1 VIEKVFS
8 KDAYE
13 TIKGEI
19 SASSGNE
26 VFFVGDCNSEGIL
39 EAVKVLARG
48 NKFSV
53 PAIIDAADSGQIVV
67 HNHPSGNL
75 TPSEQDIH
83 LASIFGNNGVGF
95 FIIDNNLKDF
105 YVVVE
110 PFKKKGLIKL
120 DSDETRG
127 YLIPGGRVSDLL
139 KDNYEF
145 REEQI
150 RTLDEITSSFNENTV
165 ELIEAGTGTGKTFSY
180 LIPSILWAIRNKERV
195 VVSTNTINLQE
206 QLIGKDLPVLDDAIS
221 EEFNYS
227 LVKGMRNYLCL
238 LRAETVREGQADL
251 FGEQELDEINKL
263 IEWSK
268 VTDEGSLSDLNFTPD
283 NEVWDKIAAE
293 NDSCIRAK
301 CPYYSECFFFRHR
314 REIAS
319 SQLLVVNHH
328 LFFSDLAIKIAT
340 EDNQSGILPPYRRA
354 VFDEAHNIV
363 DTATSHFSSSVSKY
377 GLLRTV
383 RRLKNRGKRGEI
395 KGLVYYSA
403 STAMKLSG
411 KKKDVKL
418 IDALYKAEEVI
429 SPRVDHI
436 EAIIN
441 ESFDLLR
448 EFIVFKKDPENK
460 NGKNFN
466 IRITKEMLNKEQWKN
481 ANVKFGEL
489 KTALKGLTDEIKHL
503 MEIIEHSSEDEPETL
518 KLLVEFRSIANKLDY
533 YTEVIDAFFSVYED
547 LNVKWV
553 DLKTRNES
561 FFSTIGISPIDIS
574 DHLKKK
580 LYKNLDTAVLTS
592 ATLAI
597 DKSFEFNKSQLGLD
611 ELNRVNE
618 LMVSS
623 PFNFKEQSLLCI
635 PTDVPE
641 LHSEDYLEKISLY
654 LKELLFITSGNAL
667 ILFTSYDLLNRV
679 HTIIKEELINS
690 HINVLIQGAE
700 PRDKLINKFKEL
712 RNSAL
717 FATDSFWEGI
727 DVAGDSLKLVVI
739 MRLPFKVPT
748 DPIFEARTEYLDN
761 QGINS
766 FLEYS
771 VPHAVIKFK
780 QGFGRLIRSKSD
792 RGVVVVLDKRII
804 NKSYGK
810 YFISSLPDCDTVI
823 GNMRDVLNKIKL
835 FF

>member
-1 VIEKVFS
+1 MIEDLFS
-8 KDAYE
+8 KDVSNK
-13 TIKGEI
+13 IKEEI

-26 VFFVGDCNSEGIL
+26 VFFVGNCSNDGQLDTI
-39 EAVKVLARG
+39 KVLARG

-53 PAIIDAADSGQIVV
+53 PAIIDSARSGQVV
-67 HNHPSGNL
+67 LHNHPSGNL

-95 FIIDNNLKDF
+95 FIIDNSLSDV
-105 YVVVE
+105 YIVVE
-110 PFKKKGLIKL
+110 PFKKKDFVKL
-120 DSDETRG
+120 DLQETKG
-127 YLIPGGRVSDLL
+127 YLIPGGPVSEILR
-139 KDNYEF
+139 DNYEY

-150 RTLDEITSSFNENTV
+150 HTLEEICSSFNDDTV

-180 LIPSILWAIRNKERV
+180 LIPSILWAVKNSERV

-206 QLIGKDLPVLDDAIS
+206 QLIGKDLPVLVDAIP
-221 EEFNYS
+221 EEFKYS

-238 LRAETVREGQADL
+238 LRVETVSDGQMDL
-251 FGEQELDEINKL
+251 FGEQELNEINSL

-283 NEVWDKIAAE
+283 NEVWDKISAE

-301 CPYYSECFFFRHR
+301 CPYYSDCFFFKHR

-319 SQLLVVNHH
+319 SQLLIVNHH

-340 EDNQSGILPPYRRA
+340 EDDQSGILPPYRRA

-377 GLLRTV
+377 GLSRTLK
-383 RRLKNRGKRGEI
+383 RLKNRGKKGEI
-395 KGLVYYSA
+395 KGLVFYCA
-403 STAMKLSG
+403 STAMKLSE
-411 KKKDVKL
+411 KQKNDDL
-418 IDALYKAEEVI
+418 INSLYKAEEVI

-436 EAIIN
+436 ESVIN
-441 ESFDLLR
+441 ESFEMLS
-448 EFIVFKKDPENK
+448 EFITFRNDSKGENG
-460 NGKNFN
+460 NDFN
-466 IRITKEMLNKEQWKN
+466 IRITSNIVKEKQWKT
-481 ANVKFGEL
+481 AKLKFNEL
-489 KTALKGLTDEIKHL
+489 KTAIKDLVDEIKQL
-503 MEIIEHSSEDEPETL
+503 MEIIEQSEDEPGIL
-518 KLLVEFRSIANKLDY
+518 KVLVEFRSVVNKLNY
-533 YTEVIDAFFSVYED
+533 YGEVIEAFFSESDD

-553 DLKTRNES
+553 DLKAKNENFYS
-561 FFSTIGISPIDIS
+561 KIGISPIDIS

-592 ATLAI
+592 ATMAI
-597 DKSFEFNKSQLGLD
+597 DKSFEFNKNQLGLD
-611 ELNRVNE
+611 ELDRVSE
-618 LMVSS
+618 LLVSS
-623 PFNFKEQSLLCI
+623 PFNFSEQALLCI

-641 LHSEDYLEKISLY
+641 LYEGDYTNKISSY
-654 LKELLFITSGNAL
+654 LKELLLLTNGNAL
-667 ILFTSYDLLNRV
+667 LLFTSYELLNGTHAVLR
-679 HTIIKEELINS
+679 EQLSESDIN
-690 HINVLIQGAE
+690 ILIQGTE
-700 PRDKLINKFKEL
+700 PRDKLINRFKKNK
-712 RNSAL
+712 NSVL

-727 DVAGDSLKLVVI
+727 DITGDSLKLVVI

-748 DPIFEARTEYLDN
+748 DPIVEARTEYLEN

-780 QGFGRLIRSKSD
+780 QGFGRLIRSKTD
-792 RGVVVVLDKRII
+792 KGVVVVLDKRIVT
-804 NKSYGK
+804 KRYGK
-810 YFISSLPDCDTVI
+810 HFLNSLPDCEVVS
-823 GNMRDVLNKIKL
+823 GNFKDVLNRIEL